1 MLIDQIEWIR
11 AQLQLM
17 REGSAD
23 RAAAEEIRQ
32 AGATLEAELIDLEMR
47 LFDVRLTGG
56 SAQQDTLRWARRLYA
71 RLTSLAG
78 YIAGTDDRPTDQ
90 SREVLEMLRSE
101 LGDYQRQMTA
111 IREDLAT
118 VQQAPGRPGDRPD
131 HPRLGLA
138 APFLASGRG
147 EESTVLLLASAS
159 LHRLRRRTVLR
170 RTIDPSTSSVFL
182 WSRAPPARAWGGFGG

>member
-1 MLIDQIEWIR
+1 
-11 AQLQLM
+11 
-17 REGSAD
+17 
-23 RAAAEEIRQ
+23 
-32 AGATLEAELIDLEMR
+32 MR

-101 LGDYQRQMTA
+101 LGDYQRQMMA

-118 VQQAPGRPGDRPD
+118 FNRLLDDR
-131 HPRLGLA
+131 G
-138 APFLASGRG
+138 
-147 EESTVLLLASAS
+147 
-159 LHRLRRRTVLR
+159 
-170 RTIDPSTSSVFL
+170 IDPITVN
-182 WSRAPPARAWGGFGG
+182 